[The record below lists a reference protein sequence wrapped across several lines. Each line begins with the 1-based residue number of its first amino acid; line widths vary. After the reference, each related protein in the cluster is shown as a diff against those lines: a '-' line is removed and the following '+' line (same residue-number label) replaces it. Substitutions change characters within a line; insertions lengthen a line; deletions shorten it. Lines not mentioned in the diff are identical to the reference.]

1 MGVDRSDRLIRR
13 FRVSILAV
21 LFPWSLKIPVT
32 DSRVE
37 RPKSGVFCPSSML
50 DGDPDFGCLCA
61 FDLGVKEPNLFD
73 LDVGLVKIS
82 TEGVPRRTGSVKSGD
97 TKLSIVT

>member
-13 FRVSILAV
+13 FRVSILA
-21 LFPWSLKIPVT
+21 LLRSLKIPVT

-73 LDVGLVKIS
+73 FDVGLVKIS
-82 TEGVPRRTGSVKSGD
+82 TEGVLRQAGCVKSGN
-97 TKLSIVT
+97 TKLPIVT